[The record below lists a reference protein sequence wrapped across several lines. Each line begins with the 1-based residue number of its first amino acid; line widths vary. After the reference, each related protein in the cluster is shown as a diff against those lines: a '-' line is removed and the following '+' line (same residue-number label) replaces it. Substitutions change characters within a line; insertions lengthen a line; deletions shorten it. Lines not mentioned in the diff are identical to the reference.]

1 MAHKVHIEYTGT
13 LKSARVW
20 QDERGVWLNVL
31 EFEDDDGVRLSLYV
45 EAERLQ
51 HVPYLGSY
59 CRVKADHASFIRPAH
74 IASYPSVF
82 SVETLTKP

>member
-1 MAHKVHIEYTGT
+1 MYKIKIEYTGT

-20 QDERGVWLNVL
+20 QDERGDWLNVL

-45 EAERLQ
+45 DAKRLT

-59 CRVKADHASFIRPAH
+59 CRVKADHVSFIRPAH
-74 IASYPSVF
+74 IMSKPDVF
-82 SVETLTKP
+82 TLRTLTKP